1 MTFKG
6 DNMIR
11 KKYLI
16 EPGFQIKFLNF
27 ITFGIVI
34 NLFFYVLSNLIV
46 YYRLSH
52 FAGQVKGP
60 AYEQANELIESVSNE
75 QLIIL
80 LVSSLIVIFVSY
92 GVGLV
97 MTNRV
102 AGPLF
107 RINKHLDEY
116 NSTKQF
122 SKISLREKDFFKET
136 ADKINLALGK
146 N

>member
-1 MTFKG
+1 MV
-6 DNMIR
+6 R

-27 ITFGIVI
+27 ITFGIVL
-34 NLFFYVLSNLIV
+34 NLFFYVLSNLVV
-46 YYRLSH
+46 YYRLTH
-52 FAGQVKGP
+52 FASQVKGP

-75 QLIIL
+75 QLVIL

-136 ADKINLALGK
+136 ADKINLALSK